1 MEGGCTV
8 TVRLGDGTDQRCRWP
23 RHHPNT
29 LGGWDQATTKAL
41 RASLGI
47 PEVRMVGEI
56 ITKIRG
62 LELISDIRQLTSLLG
77 HVLHE

>member
-1 MEGGCTV
+1 
-8 TVRLGDGTDQRCRWP
+8 
-23 RHHPNT
+23 
-29 LGGWDQATTKAL
+29 
-41 RASLGI
+41 
-47 PEVRMVGEI
+47 MVGEI